1 MNSREHN
8 SKWLCIPA
16 RLSYSAQLPRRRGPQ
31 GGMNKERTGSQAEGK
46 SYYRG
51 GLIRDKSNEG
61 GRCSLRTF
69 FLDSRG
75 RVAGT

>member
-1 MNSREHN
+1 
-8 SKWLCIPA
+8 
-16 RLSYSAQLPRRRGPQ
+16 
-31 GGMNKERTGSQAEGK
+31 MNKERTGSQAEGK